1 MPLSVSR
8 ALPQERAGAGP
19 ARTYRLSLA
28 CAALTCA
35 LMPAYVIRWKV
46 GFIPTT
52 LLEAAL
58 LITLA
63 LFAFEAI
70 QTKQRLAWRSP
81 FTIPALGFLLAG
93 AISVFV
99 APSPRDALGLY
110 RAYLVEPFLFFV
122 VIATVTT
129 SARRAWLV
137 LAGLA
142 VAGAT
147 VSFTNLYVVLQA
159 LRAHV
164 VDLALQTPVAIYL
177 SANAVALFLV
187 PLIAVAG
194 SLLLHAP
201 DWRVRLGSAGF
212 LAIALPAAVLS
223 FSRGGYVA
231 IALLALILAVTHPRR
246 GWLLSGL
253 LVAGLVASRLPL
265 IQRRAAHEFDL
276 GDPYNSLTGRLPLW
290 RATLRMLRD
299 HPVFGTG
306 LSSFGQRIAPYWTVE
321 EAGRGLIYPHN
332 IVLNLWT
339 ETGLLGV
346 ASFLA
351 CLIQGLRLSWRG
363 WRKADAHWRAMHLG
377 VFLALVAIVVH
388 GLVDVPYWKND
399 LSLQFW
405 TLLGITWAGLRSQA
419 AGTR

>member
-1 MPLSVSR
+1 V
-8 ALPQERAGAGP
+8 
-19 ARTYRLSLA
+19 
-28 CAALTCA
+28 CAVLTCA

-58 LITLA
+58 LITVA

-70 QTKQRLAWRSP
+70 RAKQSVAWRSS

-93 AISVFV
+93 AISVIV
-99 APSPRDALGLY
+99 APSFREALGLY
-110 RAYLVEPFLFFV
+110 RAYLVEPVLFFV

-129 SARRAWLV
+129 SARRAGLV

-142 VAGAT
+142 VAGAI
-147 VSFTNLYVVLQA
+147 VSVANLYVVLRA
-159 LRAHV
+159 LRANV
-164 VDLALQTPVAIYL
+164 IDLALQTPVAIYL

-201 DWRVRLGSAGF
+201 DRRARVASACF
-212 LAIALPAAVLS
+212 LTLALPAAVLS

-231 IALLALILAVTHPRR
+231 IAVLAVILAVTHPLR

-253 LVAGLVASRLPL
+253 LVMVVLAFRLPL
-265 IQRRAAHEFDL
+265 IQGRVAHEFDFR
-276 GDPYNSLTGRLPLW
+276 DPYNSLAGRLPLW

-332 IVLNLWT
+332 ILLNLWT

-346 ASFLA
+346 ASFFA

-363 WRKADAHWRAMHLG
+363 WQRAAPAWRAVHLG

-405 TLLGITWAGLRSQA
+405 TLLGLTWAGLRSPA

>member
-1 MPLSVSR
+1 
-8 ALPQERAGAGP
+8 
-19 ARTYRLSLA
+19 
-28 CAALTCA
+28 
-35 LMPAYVIRWKV
+35 
-46 GFIPTT
+46 
-52 LLEAAL
+52 
-58 LITLA
+58 
-63 LFAFEAI
+63 
-70 QTKQRLAWRSP
+70 
-81 FTIPALGFLLAG
+81 
-93 AISVFV
+93 
-99 APSPRDALGLY
+99 
-110 RAYLVEPFLFFV
+110 
-122 VIATVTT
+122 VTT
-129 SARRAWLV
+129 SAQRAWLV

-147 VSFTNLYVVLQA
+147 VSLANLDVVLQA

-164 VDLALQTPVAIYL
+164 VDLALQTPVAIYF

-194 SLLLHAP
+194 SLLVHAP
-201 DWRVRLGSAGF
+201 DRRVRLASAGF

-231 IALLALILAVTHPRR
+231 IALVAVILAVTHPLR

-253 LVAGLVASRLPL
+253 LVAGFVASRLPL
-265 IQRRAAHEFDL
+265 IQGRVAHEFDL

-306 LSSFGQRIAPYWTVE
+306 LSSFGRRIAPYWTVE

-363 WRKADAHWRAMHLG
+363 WRHADAHWRALHLG

-399 LSLQFW
+399 LSVQFW
-405 TLLGITWAGLRSQA
+405 TLLGLTWAGLRSQA
-419 AGTR
+419 AGAR